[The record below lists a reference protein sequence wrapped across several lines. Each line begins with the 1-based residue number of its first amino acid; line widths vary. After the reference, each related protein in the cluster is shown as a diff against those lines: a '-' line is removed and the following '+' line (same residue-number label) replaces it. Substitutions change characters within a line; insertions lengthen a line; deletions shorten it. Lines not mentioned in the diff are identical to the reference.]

1 MCSRARRYF
10 LRKPNYGCRLL
21 PAEQRLGILSERRGP
36 SEARCFDR
44 PGESQP
50 VKHPQSAEERGHPAR
65 SRAAQRPVPRRFS
78 NSPHVLLAVGI
89 VLLIACVNI
98 AALMMVRASARAREI
113 AIRTAIGASHN
124 QIVRQLL
131 TESLV
136 LAAAGGILGVL
147 AGSLCLRAMIS
158 LMPDDLPRW
167 VSLQFDARFA
177 IFAVAITGAA
187 AVLFG
192 LVPSVQA
199 SGFDMRGCL

>member
-1 MCSRARRYF
+1 M
-10 LRKPNYGCRLL
+10 
-21 PAEQRLGILSERRGP
+21 E
-36 SEARCFDR
+36 
-44 PGESQP
+44 
-50 VKHPQSAEERGHPAR
+50 
-65 SRAAQRPVPRRFS
+65 
-78 NSPHVLLAVGI
+78 
-89 VLLIACVNI
+89 IAFCT
-98 AALMMVRASARAREI
+98 MVRASARAREI